1 MTRVDYYRIDL
12 KKIPRKYRSS
22 EPLQVTRSSALKLR
36 EQVEQ
41 FAIYFMREFDY
52 AVQEFDAKEKDPYT
66 AYLLPDS
73 ADRHARVWIGACCF
87 RPESYVHYVHDDTL
101 RWIWLHPYHRMK
113 GISQRFGHSYVP
125 ITVISSSS
133 HHYLLGCCISYCCTI
148 RIRDFSRIMK
158 NWLRESS
165 AALERGLKSGNT

>member
-12 KKIPRKYRSS
+12 KKIPRKYRNS
-22 EPLQVTRSSALKLR
+22 EPLQVTRRSALKLR

-52 AVQEFDAKEKDPYT
+52 AVQEFDAKEKVPYT

-113 GISQRFGHSYVP
+113 GVLTEVWPFLRANHGDFFIEPPLSPGMLHFVLLHNQDSRFFPYYEKL
-125 ITVISSSS
+125 T
-133 HHYLLGCCISYCCTI
+133 
-148 RIRDFSRIMK
+148 
-158 NWLRESS
+158 
-165 AALERGLKSGNT
+165 A